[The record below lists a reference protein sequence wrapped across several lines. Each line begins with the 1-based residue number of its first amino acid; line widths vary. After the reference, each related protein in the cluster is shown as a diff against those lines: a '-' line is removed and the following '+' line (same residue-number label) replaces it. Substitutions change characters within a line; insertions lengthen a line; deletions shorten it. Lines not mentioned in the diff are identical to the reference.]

1 MSSVA
6 RRRPG
11 SRRRWRMSKRKRQEA
26 ILSLIG
32 KHQIATQEEL
42 VDRLGRVGINTT
54 QATVSRDI
62 GELGLVR
69 VGGPESHYVKPS
81 DGLGAASP
89 AGREDRLRRLLRDLP
104 LAGGAVRAYV
114 LDARQPF
121 IERFC
126 WPALKAG
133 ALYQGQYPLATAL
146 GRPLIA
152 QLLVEVAARE
162 GATWV
167 GHGSTGKGND
177 QVRFEVAVGA
187 LGPQLKVLAPLRD
200 GMAMTREQEIA
211 YAHAHQLP
219 IEVKPESPYSVDENL
234 WGRSIEAGVLE
245 GPLLKAAQS
254 AFRWTSSVD
263 NAPASPAVIEL
274 TFERGVPTTLD
285 GRRPGGV
292 SLVEELNRLGGL
304 HGVGRIDMIEDR
316 FVGIKSREIYEAPAA
331 IILHAAHRALEE
343 LVLDGE
349 SARFKASVAQEYAR
363 LVYQG
368 KWFTSHRR
376 DLDAYALSTQR
387 AVTGRVR
394 VKLHKGTVQVVGRS
408 SVYSLYR
415 PKLATYSAGD
425 QFDHQAAVGFI
436 KLVGLPFGTQAEVQG
451 LAETA
456 SLLEDD
462 RHVVE
467 VGPGSLEGGLA
478 EPVLRAAVP
487 G

>member
-1 MSSVA
+1 MAEKIVLAYSGGLDTTVA
-6 RRRPG
+6 VKWLTETRGFHVVALTVDLG
-11 SRRRWRMSKRKRQEA
+11 SQPNLKA
-26 ILSLIG
+26 I
-32 KHQIATQEEL
+32 
-42 VDRLGRVGINTT
+42 
-54 QATVSRDI
+54 
-62 GELGLVR
+62 
-69 VGGPESHYVKPS
+69 
-81 DGLGAASP
+81 
-89 AGREDRLRRLLRDLP
+89 RERALT
-104 LAGGAVRAYV
+104 AGAVAAYV

-162 GATWV
+162 AATWV

-177 QVRFEVAVGA
+177 QVRFDVAVGA
-187 LGPQLKVLAPLRD
+187 LNPQLKVLAPLRD
-200 GMAMTREQEIA
+200 GMAMTREQEIG
-211 YAHAHQLP
+211 YARAHNLP

-245 GPLLKAAQS
+245 DALLKPPED
-254 AFRWTSSVD
+254 AFLWTSSVD
-263 NAPASPAVIEL
+263 TAPASAAVIEL
-274 TFERGVPTTLD
+274 TFREGVPTALHVTSSPSAD
-285 GRRPGGV
+285 TFPSPFGGGQGGGGGV
-292 SLVEELNRLGGL
+292 ALVDQLNRLGGL

-331 IILHAAHRALEE
+331 VILHAAHRALED
-343 LVLDGE
+343 LVLDAE
-349 SARFKASVAQEYAR
+349 VARFKASVAAEYAR

-376 DLDAYALSTQR
+376 DLDAYVGSTQS
-387 AVTGRVR
+387 ACSGTVR
-394 VKLHKGTVQVVGRS
+394 MKLHKGSAQVIGRS
-408 SVYSLYR
+408 SPYSLYR
-415 PKLATYSAGD
+415 PQLATYSSGD

-436 KLVGLPFGTQAEVQG
+436 KLVGLPVRTQAEVQG
-451 LAETA
+451 SALTE

-467 VGPGSLEGGLA
+467 VGPGGLEGGLV

-487 G
+487 GVVDPDLRR